1 MAFSEQIMR
10 FRQEALR
17 QARPF
22 FDFVDNVAET
32 NTLKVLEAFR
42 RHQVSEY
49 HFRTTTGYAYGD
61 AGRDKLGEVWAD
73 ICAAEKALV
82 RTQYV
87 SGTHALAS
95 VLFGILRPGDELLSV
110 TGAPYDTMQTVIGSD
125 HNTPPGSLREFGIQ
139 YKELP
144 MLQGEVDFSGI
155 AGAVGPATK
164 MVLIQRSRGY
174 SMRKPLTVSTIA
186 KICTEVKKI
195 KPDCICFVDNC
206 YGEFVETEEP
216 TSAGADIMAGS
227 LIKNPGGGIAPTGG
241 YVAGRTDLVE
251 LAASRLTAPG
261 IGGELGASLAENR
274 LLYQGLFMA
283 PHVTAQ
289 AVKGAI
295 FASALFTL
303 MGYETSPCLKEKR
316 SDIIQAVELGS
327 ADEMI
332 AFCQGL
338 QKYSPV
344 DAHVRPV
351 PSSMPGYQ
359 DEVIMAAGTFVQ
371 GASIELSAD
380 GPLRPPF
387 AVYLQGGLT
396 FEHAVVGVLGA
407 AEEIFQLKRK
417 TTGK

>member
-1 MAFSEQIMR
+1 MAFSEQIIR
-10 FRQEALR
+10 FKQEALR

-22 FDFVDNVAET
+22 FDFVDSVAEV

-61 AGRDKLGEVWAD
+61 VGRDKLGQVWAD
-73 ICAAEKALV
+73 ICGAESALV

-95 VLFGILRPGDELLSV
+95 VLFGVLRPGDELLSV
-110 TGAPYDTMQTVIGSD
+110 TGAPYDTMQTVIGST
-125 HNTPPGSLREFGIQ
+125 HNTPGSLKEFGIK

-144 MLQGEVDFSGI
+144 MIKGEVDYSGI
-155 AGAVGPATK
+155 AGALSSDTK

-174 SMRKPLTVSTIA
+174 SMRRPLTIDTIA
-186 KICTEVKKI
+186 GICTKIKKI

-206 YGEFVETEEP
+206 YGEFVETSEP
-216 TSAGADIMAGS
+216 TAAGADIIAGS

-241 YVAGRTDLVE
+241 YVAGRADLVE

-261 IGGELGASLAENR
+261 IGSELGASLTENR

-303 MGYETSPCLKEKR
+303 MGYETSPCLEERR

-380 GPLRPPF
+380 GPIRPPF

-396 FEHAVVGVLGA
+396 FEHAVVGVVGA